1 MRLEDTL
8 GYEVSQLHFGQ
19 GFRVVFECEI
29 LRDLDDALFEVSISA
44 LDGTHVICSTT
55 IDRGRRPVHL
65 PRGRHIVKAEFD
77 NVLLPRA
84 YTIDLGVHHYNG
96 VTHDFVQR
104 TADFTV
110 LKVAKNGDDHFR
122 WDLVRGYARIPVRWT
137 SAWPAGLTMPDQ
149 PISRRGTTQ
158 EPSPAERPW
167 RMTVVGD
174 SARPLQRS
182 ERSW

>member
-8 GYEVSQLHFGQ
+8 GCEVSQLYFGQ

-55 IDRGRRPVHL
+55 IDWGGGPVHL

-77 NVLLPRA
+77 NILLPRE
-84 YTIDLGVHHYNG
+84 YTIDLGVHHYDG
-96 VTHDFVQR
+96 ATHDFVQR

-110 LKVAKNGDDHFR
+110 LKVAEEGDNHFR
-122 WDLVRGYARIPVRWT
+122 WHLVRGYARLPVRWDL
-137 SAWPAGLTMPDQ
+137 SMAGGSEPDEV
-149 PISRRGTTQ
+149 RYGR
-158 EPSPAERPW
+158 
-167 RMTVVGD
+167 
-174 SARPLQRS
+174 
-182 ERSW
+182 